1 MRPVLYAACWFAC
14 QRKRMEVIEM
24 DDWDMI
30 LMIVMFVGIGMAI
43 GTIIFGGPYAN
54 TVNELC
60 EQKYGIDG
68 YTISV
73 EDGYAVCDAKKTVD
87 VQCRVDG
94 IGLKRCEGN

>member
-1 MRPVLYAACWFAC
+1 
-14 QRKRMEVIEM
+14 M
-24 DDWDMI
+24 DDWDII
-30 LMIVMFVGIGMAI
+30 LMIVMFIGIGMAI

-60 EQKYGIDG
+60 KQKYGDGG
-68 YTISV
+68 YTMSV
-73 EDGYAVCDAKKTVD
+73 EGGYAVCDAKKIVD